1 MVGKQSTFLF
11 AIFAIVALCT
21 SICNHT
27 AIDLSDP
34 ISLQLAQLDA
44 IKCQIE
50 VAKQQHTETLAAI
63 SGIRKAMKQPTNIYD
78 VLLYILSSC
87 VFMLVL
93 QQAVQ
98 TILFYLRLQNDTFAK
113 LMIYGNRCMSLRFS
127 NLTEPTPRD
136 IEEYRKQLSPPF
148 SAYLCLCCCGRR
160 AHADVIELA

>member
-11 AIFAIVALCT
+11 AIFAIVALCA
-21 SICNHT
+21 SFCNHT

-78 VLLYILSSC
+78 VLLYLLSSC

-98 TILFYLRLQNDTFAK
+98 TILFYLRLRNDTFAK

-127 NLTEPTPRD
+127 DLIEPTPRD